1 MAEAAIGPGT
11 SDKALRVT
19 LASDSSGLDGGG
31 AEAPIQGAVEITP
44 SDTVF
49 VAAGRMFRIVCTAAG
64 NVKVKYAD
72 GSTDTFPVEIG
83 LTRLPDAV
91 IQVFVTGTTATAS
104 YANLL

>member
-1 MAEAAIGPGT
+1 MSDVFNYPVTGAA
-11 SDKALRVT
+11 A
-19 LASDSSGLDGGG
+19 
-31 AEAPIQGAVEITP
+31 ITP
-44 SDTVF
+44 SDTVL
-49 VAAGRMFRIVCTAAG
+49 VTAGRGFRIVCTVAG

-72 GSTDTFPVEIG
+72 GSTDTFPVEVG